1 MKSLL
6 KKVITTAAGVAL
18 ISGFLLT
25 HDKQPKVEAAKQIN
39 YLDRLGV
46 SKVESGK
53 IVWIDRDLNH
63 FEIKES
69 NGKKVWGNEN
79 YVDGFIFGKGQTLW
93 VEYNKHGYIKKVDS
107 YDPISWMKKD
117 SQTHIL
123 EKFKITENKKGH
135 IYGDII
141 YSDSGAMGGEGI
153 YLDKTY
159 KKYQDVKDIK
169 VGAILDVEWTKK
181 DYNNGAW
188 ENIYNAW
195 EE

>member
-107 YDPISWMKKD
+107 YDPIAWAKKD
-117 SQTHIL
+117 SQKNVL
-123 EKFKITENKKGH
+123 EKFRVTSNKNGQ
-135 IYGDII
+135 IRGDIT
-141 YSDSGAMGGEGI
+141 YSDSWDMGGEGI
-153 YLDKTY
+153 FLDKTY
-159 KKYQDVKDIK
+159 KNFQNVKDAK
-169 VGAILDVEWTKK
+169 VGSILDIEWTKK
-181 DYNNGAW
+181 DYENDIW
-188 ENIYNAW
+188 DNIYSAW